1 MKDFIVARAYFLG
14 WTLIRR
20 IPERSA
26 TKLFLWLGSRMLKKN
41 GRSVKRLRS
50 NLARVNPSL
59 QPNELQ
65 ELTTQG
71 VISYMRYWRETFR
84 SPDWSREKIL
94 STVTVSNEHL
104 LMDPINSERPVVV
117 ALPHAGNWDHA
128 GSYFC
133 LKGAKLVT
141 VAEILKPRALFEKF
155 LEYRKAIGME
165 VLPLDSSAFGTLL
178 ERVQA
183 GKLIALVADRD
194 LSRSGIDVK
203 FFGGTARMPAGP
215 ALLAIRTN
223 APLVTAFVSY
233 TKDGIHIQLDAIEIP
248 TNGDEESKVR
258 VIVQSCADNFAIGIS
273 KHPQDWHMMQRIW
286 VDDDFVSRQ

>member
-26 TKLFLWLGSRMLKKN
+26 ISLFLWLGSRMLKKN

-65 ELTTQG
+65 ELTAQG

-178 ERVQA
+178 ERAQE

-215 ALLAIRTN
+215 ALVAIRTD

-233 TKDGIHIQLDAIEIP
+233 TADGIHIQLDAIEIP
-248 TNGDEESKVR
+248 TDGDEDSKVR
-258 VIVQSCADNFAIGIS
+258 VIVQRCADNFAVEIS
-273 KHPQDWHMMQRIW
+273 RHPQDWHMMQRIW
-286 VDDDFVSRQ
+286 VDDDFVSRS